1 MADRVLRVVDNQV
14 RVQVSGGPL
23 IAALSAAAALPFAVR
38 AEAAL
43 AEIEDIASGAPDAP
57 SILNKADKDL
67 SNLSAAEADAATD
80 VLGWKA
86 SAPALRRLL
95 RSRLGEV
102 VSAKDYVVGN
112 GSADDGA
119 AYQALI
125 NSHPAEIFYPEGCEI
140 AVTESIIWIGD
151 QTHRFAKNARI
162 VADLDDATTILG
174 YGVMAQGYPDLL
186 AITVAAIARNA
197 QSFVVS
203 SASDLAIGDDIY
215 IYDIVADEYDV
226 NTVRAVVGTTV
237 YTKRPINFAF
247 STASDIR
254 VYKLSN
260 ACRNLKVYGGEIRN
274 VRDSISAHGI
284 AFRFCTD
291 LYVEGLTAYETGGIG
306 MSPAISQRIIFD
318 RVSAIRTG
326 ASGMGARWIKDF
338 RISGFVARDPGID
351 EGLTFYKNCTHGLV
365 DAPDIAQYLT
375 GEAPAG
381 SPGNGGNDILLDERC
396 CDITI
401 RDARLRGSRTYG
413 IFINNGS
420 DRNVVTN
427 SHVQLAD
434 LGGIRLAQNCHDNR
448 ILGGWVTD
456 VIQATDSEQSGIA
469 TAAIQDD
476 ATCTGNVLGD
486 GTQIARIAGGVNVR
500 QLGTAG
506 PAAQK
511 VRGAMAKKAVD
522 QTAANYS
529 AAPSIAWDSEVYD
542 TNAIHDNV
550 TNNTRFTVPAG
561 VTFVEIG
568 CLASLSLVAGDTIMS
583 LAAKKNGSTA
593 FDGACA
599 VTDTTPAGN
608 PDPDL
613 FVTSGPIP
621 VVAGDYFEWQLYSL
635 DGSITVNAKS
645 NAWMRLLD

>member
-1 MADRVLRVVDNQV
+1 MADRVLKVVDRQV
-14 RVQVSGGPL
+14 RVSVASGTL
-23 IAALSAAAALPFAVR
+23 VAALAAQAALPFAVR

-67 SNLSAAEADAATD
+67 SNLSEDEAVAATE
-80 VLGWKA
+80 VLGWQA
-86 SAPALRRLL
+86 SVPALRRLL
-95 RSRLGEV
+95 RSRIGEV

-112 GSADDGA
+112 GSADDGE

-125 NSHPAEIFYPEGCEI
+125 NAQPAEIFYPEGCEI
-140 AVTESIIWIGD
+140 AVTASMLWIGD
-151 QTHRFAKNARI
+151 QTHRFANDTR
-162 VADLDDATTILG
+162 VLADLDDSTTVLG

-186 AITVAAIARNA
+186 PITVAAIARNA
-197 QSFVVS
+197 LSFVVS
-203 SASDLAIGDDIY
+203 SASGLAVGDDIY
-215 IYDIVADEYDV
+215 IYDTVADEYDV
-226 NTVRAVVGTTV
+226 NTIRAVVGTTV
-237 YTKRPINFAF
+237 YMKRPVNFAF
-247 STASDIR
+247 STAANIR
-254 VYKLSN
+254 VYKLAN
-260 ACRNLKVYGGEIRN
+260 ACRNLKVFGGEIRN

-291 LYVEGLTAYETGGIG
+291 LYVEGLSAYETGGIG
-306 MSPAISQRIIFD
+306 MSPAISQRMVFNQ
-318 RVSAIRTG
+318 VSAIRTG

-338 RISGFVARDPGID
+338 RISGFVSRDPGTD

-401 RDARLRGSRTYG
+401 RDSRLRGSRTYG

-420 DRNVVTN
+420 DRNVITN
-427 SHVQLAD
+427 PQIQLAD

-456 VIQATDSEQSGIA
+456 VIQSADSEQSGIA

-476 ATCTGNVLGD
+476 ATCSGNVLGD
-486 GTQIARIAGGVNVR
+486 GTQFARIAGGVNVR

-506 PAAQK
+506 ASSMR
-511 VRGAMAKKAVD
+511 VRGAMSKKASA
-522 QTAANYS
+522 QTAFNAT
-529 AAPSIAWDSEVYD
+529 AAPSIAFDSSIYD
-542 TNAIHDNV
+542 TNAIHDTL

-568 CLASLSLVAGDTIMS
+568 CLASLSLVANPAIFS
-583 LAAKKNGSTA
+583 LTAKKNGSTS
-593 FDGACA
+593 FDGACGA
-599 VTDTTPAGN
+599 GETTTGN
-608 PDPDL
+608 PDPDIM
-613 FVTSGPIP
+613 VVSGPIP
-621 VVAGDYFEWQLYSL
+621 VVSGDYFEWQLYC
-635 DGSITVNAKS
+635 DDASITINAKS